1 MNEAQVT
8 FYFEPRYTIGAKKH
22 VATIRSVADLI
33 NHNLYQ
39 RMLTGDV
46 KIYDVEMCPFKS
58 EGCLFKESIYNLIK
72 VISWYKA
79 RPKATYGSYHPLN
92 NIND

>member
-46 KIYDVEMCPFKS
+46 KIYHVELNPFKS
-58 EGCLFKESIYNLIK
+58 EGCYFKEHLDSLIGI
-72 VISWYKA
+72 ISWYTTK
-79 RPKATYGSYHPLN
+79 TN
-92 NIND
+92 

>member
-33 NHNLYQ
+33 NHDLYQ

-46 KIYDVEMCPFKS
+46 KIYDVDVCPFKS
-58 EGCLFKESIYNLIK
+58 KGCHFKQSIDDLIR

-79 RPKATYGSYHPLN
+79 RPKATY
-92 NIND
+92 NINK

>member
-8 FYFEPRYTIGAKKH
+8 FYFEPEYTIGAKKH
-22 VATIRSVADLI
+22 VATIRSVSDLI

-46 KIYDVEMCPFKS
+46 KIHKVRMNPFNISSSGMFRK
-58 EGCLFKESIYNLIK
+58 NLNKLIE
-72 VISWYKA
+72 VISWYTHK
-79 RPKATYGSYHPLN
+79 
-92 NIND
+92 

>member
-8 FYFEPRYTIGAKKH
+8 FYFEPQYTIGAKKH

-46 KIYDVEMCPFKS
+46 EIYDVELNPFTS
-58 EGCLFKESIYNLIK
+58 QGCNFKGQLYDLIK
-72 VISWYKA
+72 VISWYRA
-79 RPKATYGSYHPLN
+79 RPKTKLNSLN
-92 NIND
+92 N

>member
-46 KIYDVEMCPFKS
+46 KIYDVEMNPFKS
-58 EGCLFKESIYNLIK
+58 KGCLFKGQLNNLIS

-79 RPKATYGSYHPLN
+79 RPNPTY
-92 NIND
+92 NINEYNK

>member
-8 FYFEPRYTIGAKKH
+8 FYFEPQYTIGAKKH

-46 KIYDVEMCPFKS
+46 EIYGVELNPFTS
-58 EGCLFKESIYNLIK
+58 QDCTFKGQLYDLIK

-79 RPKATYGSYHPLN
+79 RPNPLN
-92 NIND
+92 K